1 MESAAVP
8 VEGGGVAPGEKGLK
22 AGALGYIS
30 NLVIGVAST
39 APGYSLAATLGF
51 ITAVVAF
58 HAPAIMLVS
67 FVPMLL
73 IAAAY
78 YYMNGADPD
87 CGTSFTWVTRAMGP
101 RLGWLTGWTIVVAD
115 VVVMAALA
123 YIAGVYSFLLFG
135 LDAAAANL
143 LDVSIVAAI

>member
-1 MESAAVP
+1 MESASIPAP
-8 VEGGGVAPGEKGLK
+8 GGGASGPIAREGDKGLK
-22 AGALGYIS
+22 AGALGYLS

-58 HAPAIMLVS
+58 HAPAVMIVS

-78 YYMNGADPD
+78 YYMNRADPA
-87 CGTSFTWVTRAMGP
+87 CGPSFTPVARAAGP
-101 RLGWLTGWTIVVAD
+101 GLGRLTPRA
-115 VVVMAALA
+115 
-123 YIAGVYSFLLFG
+123 
-135 LDAAAANL
+135 
-143 LDVSIVAAI
+143 